1 MVASNYKK
9 YNQRKAFF
17 GKILLSITQKTIQ
30 NQGANM
36 ATWIVVTFDG
46 AEEAGKVRQQISSM
60 EKQAGLS
67 LDDSA
72 VVVKDAEGKI
82 HVQNQMDRGTKVG
95 AISGGMIGLLVT
107 TLIFPIGGLV
117 LGALAGAGIGALAN
131 LGIDKK
137 FIKEVEAALEPNS
150 SALFLIVRD
159 NPNAA
164 ITALSEFKG
173 KIYQTSLDDEDEKTL
188 RKAME
193 GKF

>member
-1 MVASNYKK
+1 
-9 YNQRKAFF
+9 
-17 GKILLSITQKTIQ
+17 
-30 NQGANM
+30 M

-46 AEEAGKVRQQISSM
+46 TEEASKVRQQISTM

-117 LGALAGAGIGALAN
+117 LGALAGAGIGSLAN

-137 FIKEVEAALEPNS
+137 FIKEVEAALQPNS
-150 SALFLIVRD
+150 SALFLIVRN
-159 NPNAA
+159 NPAPA
-164 ITALSEFKG
+164 VGVLSQFKG
-173 KIYQTSLDDEDEKTL
+173 KIYQTSLSDEDEKAL
-188 RKAME
+188 RQAME

>member
-1 MVASNYKK
+1 
-9 YNQRKAFF
+9 
-17 GKILLSITQKTIQ
+17 
-30 NQGANM
+30 M
-36 ATWIVVTFDG
+36 ATWIVVTFDD

-60 EKQAGLS
+60 EKHAGLS

-173 KIYQTSLDDEDEKTL
+173 KIYQTSLSDEDEKTL

>member
-1 MVASNYKK
+1 MS
-9 YNQRKAFF
+9 
-17 GKILLSITQKTIQ
+17 
-30 NQGANM
+30 
-36 ATWIVVTFDG
+36 TWIVVTFDD
-46 AEEAGKVRQQISSM
+46 AAEAGQVRDKIASM
-60 EKQAGLS
+60 QKEAGLS

-82 HVQNQMDRGTKVG
+82 HVQNQVDRGVKVG

-137 FIKEVEAALEPNS
+137 FIKEVEASLQPNS

-173 KIYQTSLDDEDEKTL
+173 NIYQTSLSDEDEKTL
-188 RKAME
+188 RRAME

>member
-1 MVASNYKK
+1 
-9 YNQRKAFF
+9 
-17 GKILLSITQKTIQ
+17 
-30 NQGANM
+30 M
-36 ATWIVVTFDG
+36 ATWIVITFDT
-46 AEEAGKVRQQISSM
+46 AEEAGKVRQEISTM
-60 EKQAGLS
+60 QKETGLS

-137 FIKEVEAALEPNS
+137 FIKEVEASLEPNS

-164 ITALSEFKG
+164 IGTLSQFKG
-173 KIYQTSLDDEDEKTL
+173 KIYQTSLSDEDEKAL
-188 RKAME
+188 RQAME

>member
-1 MVASNYKK
+1 
-9 YNQRKAFF
+9 
-17 GKILLSITQKTIQ
+17 
-30 NQGANM
+30 M

-46 AEEAGKVRQQISSM
+46 AEEAGKVRQQISTM

-95 AISGGMIGLLVT
+95 AISGGVIGLLVT

-117 LGALAGAGIGALAN
+117 LGALAGAGVGALAN

-164 ITALSEFKG
+164 IGTLSQFKG
-173 KIYQTSLDDEDEKTL
+173 KIYQTSLSDEDEKTL

>member
-1 MVASNYKK
+1 MS
-9 YNQRKAFF
+9 
-17 GKILLSITQKTIQ
+17 
-30 NQGANM
+30 
-36 ATWIVVTFDG
+36 TWIVVTFDD
-46 AEEAGKVRQQISSM
+46 AAEAGQVRDKIASM
-60 EKQAGLS
+60 QKDAGLS

-82 HVQNQMDRGTKVG
+82 HVQNQVDRGVKVG

-137 FIKEVEAALEPNS
+137 FIKEVEASLQPNS

-173 KIYQTSLDDEDEKTL
+173 QIYQTSLSDEDEKTL
-188 RKAME
+188 RRAME